1 MRLFQR
7 RNVFGSPPTFPPPH
21 LPLSRPPRPSHP
33 SPPGYYFRAG
43 TGAGKSMW
51 HIYLPH
57 GGWCRN
63 ANECV
68 GRSKTALGSST
79 FYPDD
84 PTNAT
89 LSPNFDGILSTAGSN
104 RSINPPVLLSSC
116 SRLQLPS
123 THRPSSPIW
132 TAFLA
137 ATAASTRPPFR
148 LFFSSTP
155 RSHSRLQTIPSPGFN
170 GILSSNSSINPPFY
184 NWNLVRLI
192 YCDGGGY
199 SGTAGRLEI
208 NNDTAINLDG
218 WNIVQAVIEG
228 AL

>member
-89 LSPNFDGILSTAGSN
+89 
-104 RSINPPVLLSSC
+104 
-116 SRLQLPS
+116 
-123 THRPSSPIW
+123 
-132 TAFLA
+132 
-137 ATAASTRPPFR
+137 
-148 LFFSSTP
+148 
-155 RSHSRLQTIPSPGFN
+155 IPSPGFN

>member
-84 PTNAT
+84 PTNAAAPHSSLKAPPT
-89 LSPNFDGILSTAGSN
+89 RYAALSLLQPLVLSKAPFCTPNYPSRDGAKQQH
-104 RSINPPVLLSSC
+104 LLSSSSLQAKNAICC
-116 SRLQLPS
+116 SSSLQP
-123 THRPSSPIW
+123 
-132 TAFLA
+132 AF
-137 ATAASTRPPFR
+137 PK
-148 LFFSSTP
+148 
-155 RSHSRLQTIPSPGFN
+155 TIPSPGFN